1 MKRLLRFFKD
11 EEGVEIV
18 EWGLMAAL
26 FALAAGAGMTLM
38 AGGVTTFFTAVGSYL
53 GGLPVP

>member
-1 MKRLLRFFKD
+1 
-11 EEGVEIV
+11 
-18 EWGLMAAL
+18 MAAL

-38 AGGVTTFFTAVGSYL
+38 AGGVTTFFSNVGAYL